1 MIILLTWPLLGQE
14 LHWSDF
20 LHKPGRRDRIGD
32 CVSPNTVS
40 ALVTPATLLPQQFGL
55 ELADTVSAS
64 AERSDRWK
72 RNARNHAN
80 ASEAT
85 LPYWRGQWSSL
96 VLLPETPFSQKKH
109 KATKSLLARKRKLK
123 QFWDNLGEVP
133 FFTWVIWAAY
143 NTKDREVRI
152 FQIIAC
158 FPGPGGL
165 KLIGFLFQT
174 CIVLTMLSTHRLG
187 VGAVWLKKD
196 SMEKKSW
203 YFD

>member
-1 MIILLTWPLLGQE
+1 MSLQTQFLLLSHQPLFFHNSLG
-14 LHWSDF
+14 WSW
-20 LHKPGRRDRIGD
+20 LTQCQHQLRGVI
-32 CVSPNTVS
+32 
-40 ALVTPATLLPQQFGL
+40 
-55 ELADTVSAS
+55 
-64 AERSDRWK
+64 AERET
-72 RNARNHAN
+72 HAITLMPQK
-80 ASEAT
+80 AT

-196 SMEKKSW
+196 SVKKKSW